1 MKRNIITVLICV
13 VRIIV
18 FGLWLFVFQVRQSEV
33 AVVTTFSK
41 PTRPITAPG
50 AHLRLPWPIQM
61 VHKFDQRVQNFEDK
75 LTQGLTRDSFSLL
88 TSVYVG
94 WKITEPA
101 TFFTRF
107 GASAAPITEAE
118 KLLEQRLDSAKIAVT
133 GNHPL
138 SDFVS
143 ASDEGTNF
151 VAIEK
156 EILTAIQ
163 AQVRA
168 NNYGLDIEFLG
179 LKKLQLPESVTQSV
193 FERMTSERK
202 VLADKSQYEGEA
214 EAQKIR
220 SEAERKAAEMLAN
233 AEGQAIQ
240 IRAKGEGP
248 RPPSPWRSSS
258 RSGNWR
264 FSFSG

>member
-1 MKRNIITVLICV
+1 MKRNIITVLIGV
-13 VRIIV
+13 MLIIV

-61 VHKFDQRVQNFEDK
+61 VHKFEQRVQNFEDK

-118 KLLEQRLDSAKIAVT
+118 KLLEQRLDSAKIAAGKYRGPLHGIPWGAKDLVDTAGIATTYGAEPFRNRVPKADAVT
-133 GNHPL
+133 VARLHQEIGR
-138 SDFVS
+138 
-143 ASDEGTNF
+143 ASC
-151 VAIEK
+151 
-156 EILTAIQ
+156 
-163 AQVRA
+163 R
-168 NNYGLDIEFLG
+168 
-179 LKKLQLPESVTQSV
+179 
-193 FERMTSERK
+193 ER
-202 VLADKSQYEGEA
+202 
-214 EAQKIR
+214 
-220 SEAERKAAEMLAN
+220 
-233 AEGQAIQ
+233 
-240 IRAKGEGP
+240 
-248 RPPSPWRSSS
+248 
-258 RSGNWR
+258 
-264 FSFSG
+264 